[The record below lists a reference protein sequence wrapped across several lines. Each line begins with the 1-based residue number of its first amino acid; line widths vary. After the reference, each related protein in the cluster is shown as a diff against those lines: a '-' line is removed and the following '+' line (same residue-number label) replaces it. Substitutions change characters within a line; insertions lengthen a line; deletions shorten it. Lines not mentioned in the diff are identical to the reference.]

1 MPSQKKI
8 SQKAIN
14 KNMTDFSKSSQLQ
27 DKRLNTI
34 YGMSIEDKLHGRRR
48 TNKPKISNIYENNS
62 ENTAKG
68 KLQANILALHLPG
81 G

>member
-14 KNMTDFSKSSQLQ
+14 KNMTDFLKSSQLQ

-48 TNKPKISNIYENNS
+48 TTSQRCQTSMRITQKISQKESYR
-62 ENTAKG
+62 
-68 KLQANILALHLPG
+68 
-81 G
+81 